1 MFRFIIILTAGEE
14 KTLGDKW
21 SFEFSAGF
29 EFMLPARKELIEPW
43 GELGYGSRPQVFRD
57 DFPHKPTTAES

>member
-1 MFRFIIILTAGEE
+1 MFRFIIILTGGEE

-29 EFMLPARKELIEPW
+29 EFMLPTCKELIEPW
-43 GELGYGSRPQVFRD
+43 GRAGVWLKTTSPRD
-57 DFPHKPTTAES
+57 SFPHKPTTAES